1 MRLPWRPPDYAMTC
15 AQCGTT
21 WRVPGSARRWR
32 SRLASR
38 LAAGGAVIT
47 GAAVEA
53 DPAVMARTV
62 DSISERNRAAQARHR
77 CPRCHTDEFARRNLG
92 T

>member
-1 MRLPWRPPDYAMTC
+1 MRFPWRPPDYALTC
-15 AQCGTT
+15 AQCGAT

-38 LAAGGAVIT
+38 FVAGAAVIT

-53 DPAVMARTV
+53 DPGAMARTV
-62 DSISERNRAAQARHR
+62 DSISERNRAAQARYR
-77 CPRCHTDEFARRNLG
+77 CPRCGTGEFARRSLG